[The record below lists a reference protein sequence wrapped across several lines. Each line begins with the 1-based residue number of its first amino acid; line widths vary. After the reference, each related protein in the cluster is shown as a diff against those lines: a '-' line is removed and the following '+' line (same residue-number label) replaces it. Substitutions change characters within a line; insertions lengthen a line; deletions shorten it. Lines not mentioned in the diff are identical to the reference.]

1 MGREWELTVTFRVN
15 IRMTKNFLRGLD
27 FESDGDLQ
35 GNPGS
40 CYWSTRVKDAVY
52 TLRYLAGTPLLPCQ
66 SHFQCNRY

>member
-1 MGREWELTVTFRVN
+1 MGREWELTVTFRVS
-15 IRMTKNFLRGLD
+15 IRMTKSFLRGLD

-52 TLRYLAGTPLLPCQ
+52 TLRY
-66 SHFQCNRY
+66 